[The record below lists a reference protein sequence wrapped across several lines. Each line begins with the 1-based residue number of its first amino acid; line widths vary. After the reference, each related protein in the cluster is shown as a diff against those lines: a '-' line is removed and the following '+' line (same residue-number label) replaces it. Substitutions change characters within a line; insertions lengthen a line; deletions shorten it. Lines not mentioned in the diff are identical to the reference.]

1 MKETNQQDKKLQDY
15 RQEKSKQEEIR
26 MKKSRKKC
34 GMILGIVI
42 FLVVVGIIV
51 GFLLAKFSK
60 LHQTEID
67 PDEIA
72 NNELS
77 NEQALLMS
85 NFTQFVFLGV
95 DNRTNGSYG
104 HGNSDTIMLA
114 SLNNQ
119 TKEVKLVSLYRDTY
133 LRIDEDYFGKANG
146 AYAYDGA
153 VGALAM
159 INTNL
164 DLDVSRYVTVD
175 WYAVVKGI
183 DLLGG
188 IDIEITEAER
198 QKINEYAREVAAV
211 TGEKN
216 VLLTESGLVHLN
228 GVQVMAYMRIRK
240 LAGNDYM
247 RTQRQRVVIEKVFQ
261 KVKGA
266 DLGKLNQMVD
276 HIFPMVETNLSLTE
290 LLGLGMH
297 MGQYNIQST
306 TGFPFVRTTTTLP
319 RVGDCVV
326 PMTLESN
333 VTQLHRYLFGDVAPL
348 SREVLGISEEILS
361 RSGCRS
367 DNSYIDS
374 DNYTTGKMEEW
385 EEK

>member
-1 MKETNQQDKKLQDY
+1 MKETNQQDKKLQDN
-15 RQEKSKQEEIR
+15 RQENTKQEEIR
-26 MKKSRKKC
+26 TKKSRKNR
-34 GMILGIVI
+34 GIILGIVI
-42 FLVVVGIIV
+42 LLVVVGIIV
-51 GFLLAKFSK
+51 GFLLEKFSK

-72 NNELS
+72 NNALS
-77 NEQALLMS
+77 DEQALLMS
-85 NFTQFVFLGV
+85 DFTQIVFLGV

-146 AYAYDGA
+146 AYAYNGA

-188 IDIEITEAER
+188 LDIKITEAER
-198 QKINEYAREVAAV
+198 QKINEYAAEVAVV
-211 TGEKN
+211 TGEEN
-216 VLLTESGLVHLN
+216 ISLTESGLVHLN

-247 RTQRQRVVIEKVFQ
+247 RTQRQRIVIEKVFQ

-276 HIFPMVETNLSLTE
+276 QVLPMVETNLSLTE
-290 LLGLGMH
+290 LLGLARY

-306 TGFPFVRTTTTLP
+306 TGFPFVRTTTILP

-326 PMTLESN
+326 PITLESN

-348 SREVLGISEEILS
+348 SSEVLGISEEILS
-361 RSGCRS
+361 RSGCRV

-374 DNYTTGKMEEW
+374 DNYTTGYMEEW